1 MVHNNTAL
9 MAVHPIRK
17 NPTVFQKTTA
27 INDFYLRGAEGWH
40 YPLGNL
46 QLLGKLQ
53 AGMLTANQ
61 PLAPQSVLRG
71 IANRSVDWWVM
82 SEDLPDK
89 NNRVTLKSDGTICV
103 RWNQIISEH
112 TND

>member
-9 MAVHPIRK
+9 TAVHPNWK

-27 INDFYLRGAEGWH
+27 INDFYLQGEEGWR

-61 PLAPQSVLRG
+61 PLVPRSVL
-71 IANRSVDWWVM
+71 
-82 SEDLPDK
+82 K
-89 NNRVTLKSDGTICV
+89 
-103 RWNQIISEH
+103 
-112 TND
+112 